1 MSAISIKTVDFCFSE
16 GERLQFHFLCDRER
30 SAVDRVISFM
40 HGMNAVIADLEKF
53 SDEDIE
59 ILKATKRFDGQSF
72 FAAPNTCSNK
82 NCVKKDRCASF
93 QAQSSAMQPELRASP
108 VGIEHRTT
116 VHA

>member
-16 GERLQFHFLCDRER
+16 AERLQFHFLCDRER

-40 HGMNAVIADLEKF
+40 HGMNAVIADLERF
-53 SDEDIE
+53 SDEEIE
-59 ILKATKRFDGQSF
+59 MLKATRRFDGQSF
-72 FAAPNTCSNK
+72 FSAPNSCSNY

-93 QAQSSAMQPELRASP
+93 QAQSSKMQPALCIQPAAMDHKS
-108 VGIEHRTT
+108 I